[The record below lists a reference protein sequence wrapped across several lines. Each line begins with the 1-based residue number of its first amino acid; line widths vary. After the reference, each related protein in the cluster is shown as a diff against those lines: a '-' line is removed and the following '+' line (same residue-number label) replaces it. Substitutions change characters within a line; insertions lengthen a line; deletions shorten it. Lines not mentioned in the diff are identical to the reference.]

1 MAVFSTLFGILLLFP
16 YIITLFILIIIKKRG
31 RAPASVIGLAADVT
45 TPFLFFT
52 VYVVSRT
59 IIGEGIGVY
68 IVGGAL
74 MIAIIR
80 IILERVKVKEFQIA
94 NLLRK
99 TWRLYFLVLT
109 ASYILLLL
117 GGIIMK
123 VIEYTT

>member
-1 MAVFSTLFGILLLFP
+1 MAVFSTLFGGLLLFP
-16 YIITLFILIIIKKRG
+16 YIVMLVILIIIKKRG

-45 TPFLFFT
+45 TPFLFLT

-68 IVGGAL
+68 IVGIAL

-80 IILERVKVKEFQIA
+80 IIVERFKVKEFQIA
-94 NLLRK
+94 HLLRK
-99 TWRLYFLVLT
+99 TWRIYFLVLT

-123 VIEYTT
+123 VLEYTT